1 MNVKRF
7 TARTNREAMAL
18 VRQAFGDDA
27 VVLSN
32 KPCAEGVEVLA
43 MAPEGMAQIEKVAA
57 QAPKVSAPSRV
68 QARPA
73 ASAPQGGS
81 SRLAERAARQLPQ
94 MGAEPGVDQDVQQLA
109 MSTLSFQDYVRERML
124 KRRQAE
130 LQGRTDPLLEEP
142 SFAKPEPQTAEGV
155 ASLSAMRKQRAEAAM
170 AAMAPRRPTSQPAPA
185 AAPRPVPPVLR
196 DEIRVAQ
203 AAAPLPD
210 LALAASR
217 REQQDMIN
225 ELRSMKGLI
234 EERFGALAFMEK
246 LQRQPAQARLT
257 QKLLEVGFSPALVR
271 KLAESL
277 PADYKQ
283 MATDETAWAANVLAR
298 NLLTG
303 EAEPALED
311 QGGVLALIGST
322 GVGKTTTT
330 AKIAAAF
337 ATKYG
342 AGQLGLITL
351 DAYRVGAHEQLRA
364 YGRILGVPV
373 HTAHDRTSLE
383 DLLDLLSAKKMVLID
398 TAGMAQRD
406 SRTGELLDM
415 LRHPSLRK
423 ILVLDAAQQGET
435 IEDVAMA
442 WRGSECMGV
451 VLSKI
456 DEAVKLAP
464 ALDCVIRHKLK
475 VLGVTNGQ
483 RVPEDWHRLSAP
495 ALVQR
500 ALRSAATPAWR
511 MDSSDI
517 NLIFAGGPALAVA
530 QPSALGAH

>member
-7 TARTNREAMAL
+7 TARTAREAMAL

-32 KPCAEGVEVLA
+32 KPCREGIEVLA
-43 MAPEGMAQIEKVAA
+43 MAPEGMSQIEKVAA
-57 QAPKVSAPSRV
+57 TAPKISAPSRV

-73 ASAPQGGS
+73 DAKLSD
-81 SRLAERAARQLPQ
+81 RAARQAPVQ
-94 MGAEPGVDQDVQQLA
+94 FGDAGVNDDVQALA

-130 LQGRTDPLLEEP
+130 LSGRTEP
-142 SFAKPEPQTAEGV
+142 SMDDLPAEPALPPEGV
-155 ASLSAMRKQRAEAAM
+155 ASLLAARQQRAQAALQ
-170 AAMAPRRPTSQPAPA
+170 AMAPRHAEPEPAPA
-185 AAPRPVPPVLR
+185 PKPRRAPPVLR
-196 DEIRVAQ
+196 DEIRVP
-203 AAAPLPD
+203 APAVPD
-210 LALAASR
+210 LAAAGHSQQGR
-217 REQQDMIN
+217 RDQQDMMN

-257 QKLLEVGFSPALVR
+257 QKLLDAGFSPALVR
-271 KLAESL
+271 KLVEGL
-277 PADYKQ
+277 PNDFKSQAADE
-283 MATDETAWAANVLAR
+283 ASWAANVLAR
-298 NLLTG
+298 NLITDEG
-303 EAEPALED
+303 PSLEE
-311 QGGVLALIGST
+311 QGGVFALIGST

-337 ATKYG
+337 ATRHG
-342 AGQLGLITL
+342 ASQLGLITL

-373 HTAHDRTSLE
+373 HTAHDRASLE

-406 SRTGELLDM
+406 SRTAELLDM
-415 LRHPSLRK
+415 LAHRSVRK
-423 ILVLDAAQQGET
+423 ILVVNAAQQGET
-435 IEDVAMA
+435 IEDVTQA
-442 WRGSECMGV
+442 WRASECMGV

-464 ALDCVIRHKLK
+464 ALDTLVRHKLK

-483 RVPEDWHRLSAP
+483 RVPEDWHRL
-495 ALVQR
+495 
-500 ALRSAATPAWR
+500 
-511 MDSSDI
+511 
-517 NLIFAGGPALAVA
+517 
-530 QPSALGAH
+530 